1 MSKFLGFMRRSYKSL
16 LLLLGALAVAGV
28 GYFDTYPTYLKSTV
42 VLSDIECSQ
51 TAALVA
57 VYAFSLQNPGVAVP
71 EAAVVETS
79 KATRLAK
86 RVAKYII
93 EKSPGL
99 ESAPPGMLYE
109 GLLQSCIMSGGV
121 AELK

>member
-1 MSKFLGFMRRSYKSL
+1 MRRSYKSL

-28 GYFDTYPTYLKSTV
+28 GYFDTYPTYLAKTV
-42 VLSDIECSQ
+42 VLSD
-51 TAALVA
+51 T
-57 VYAFSLQNPGVAVP
+57 
-71 EAAVVETS
+71 VVETS

-109 GLLQSCIMSGGV
+109 GLLQSCIMSGGK
-121 AELK
+121 AELN